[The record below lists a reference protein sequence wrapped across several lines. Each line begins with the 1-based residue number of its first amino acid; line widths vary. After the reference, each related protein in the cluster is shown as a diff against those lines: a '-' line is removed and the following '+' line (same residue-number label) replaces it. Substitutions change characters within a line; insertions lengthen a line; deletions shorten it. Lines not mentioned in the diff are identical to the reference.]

1 MICCSPER
9 FVEFQYH
16 FWYYVLVMLE
26 RLKTYLTAR
35 NLLVVVLV
43 FGSLIRFW
51 GVGTAEIFN
60 DEGFYAFR
68 SIGYLDYIQ
77 NVSQTTPIQWFQNT
91 VMPWWTHL
99 SFHDVP
105 PLFFMV
111 QHFFFALLGDSLFVA
126 RLPSLLA
133 GIGTLLLMFYI
144 GKRLFKN
151 DYAGVLA
158 AALLA
163 VSNMHI
169 WISRSS
175 LIEGLEVFL
184 IAAATLIFLHF
195 LDDRKKWWLW
205 LGVVL
210 GAAALTKYTAVFI
223 LPVFLIM
230 LLLRDRK
237 LLLARE
243 LWYAVAIALVLF
255 SPVIV
260 YNLEMYHAVGH
271 FDLQFAYLF
280 HQATPEWQASLGKVQ
295 DPFSNIGGNLL
306 AMYSIPFLL
315 LTLGGFLLGVMR
327 FFKKKETGLKE
338 MMHELEE
345 RVGLAD
351 AYESEWAQLGVSAV
365 VFITLMLVAI
375 GSAYRFLSLYS
386 IFFVILAV
394 AAFWELRK
402 IEDIRGWLIPILIAL
417 LAYQLYFAVDGIFMT
432 FPDFGIVKLD
442 NYLSQEFG
450 GMRSA
455 DPPQSSN
462 PHLEQVIKDNLSLVP
477 ASTTPFMIVYDE
489 NVALSARLWLFTR
502 RIYYHGISAVTTGQF
517 KSLLQSNQAALKGI
531 TVYFVRASQY
541 TSLNPYLSVPDAS
554 DLTAFLTAPSANGGL
569 GLSPGIMI
577 TGYDDLPMFTVYK
590 FTM

>member
-1 MICCSPER
+1 
-9 FVEFQYH
+9 
-16 FWYYVLVMLE
+16 MLE

-35 NLLVVVLV
+35 NLLIAVLV

-111 QHFFFALLGDSLFVA
+111 QHYFFMLFGDSLLVA

-133 GIGTLLLMFYI
+133 GIGTLLLMYYI
-144 GKRLFKN
+144 GKRLFQN
-151 DYAGVLA
+151 EYAGVLA

-175 LIEGLEVFL
+175 LIEGLEVFI
-184 IAAATLIFLHF
+184 IAGAILIFLHF
-195 LDDRKKWWLW
+195 LEDRKKWWPW
-205 LGVVL
+205 LGVAL

-223 LPVFLIM
+223 VPVFLIV
-230 LLLRDRK
+230 LLMRDRK
-237 LLLARE
+237 LLLAGE
-243 LWYAVAIALVLF
+243 FWYAVVLAAILF

-260 YNLEMYHAVGH
+260 YNIEMYHAVGH

-295 DPFSNIGGNLL
+295 DPFGNIGSNLL
-306 AMYSIPFLL
+306 AMYSIPFLVL
-315 LTLGGFLLGVMR
+315 AFGGFVLGLVEW
-327 FFKKKETGLKE
+327 FKKKSGVAQMLQ
-338 MMHELEE
+338 
-345 RVGLAD
+345 A
-351 AYESEWAQLGVSAV
+351 AESYLGIGDHGNEWAPLAVSAV
-365 VFITLMLVAI
+365 ILITLMLVAV
-375 GSAYRFLSLYS
+375 GSAYRFLALYS

-394 AAFWELRK
+394 AALWELRK
-402 IEDIRGWLIPILIAL
+402 IDDIRGWFVLIVIAL
-417 LAYQLYFAVDGIFMT
+417 LAYQLYFAIDGIFMT

-442 NYLSQEFG
+442 AYFSQGFN

-477 ASTTPFMIVYDE
+477 ASSTPFMIVYDE

-531 TVYFVRASQY
+531 TVYFVKASQY

-569 GLSPGIMI
+569 GLTPAATI
-577 TGYDDLPMFTVYK
+577 TGYDGLPMFTVYK